1 MALQWLKGTLAGF
14 REFALAVKNEIVSL
28 QPKDS
33 DTIRWQRDYDGMSAH
48 LNLDAIVGGSSL
60 SSISE
65 DAISDDSD
73 GNIYLD
79 CIHSGTIAIPI
90 YSTVSVFVS
99 GGLLQAKAS
108 PINTNYNLVYGVTT
122 AEIAVNGKGKVLIS
136 GKIDN
141 PNPSLKGI
149 VGTTKTANNWV
160 SAPYG
165 RMYALNSKVLLVN
178 CINNPQ
184 VTVEYDG
191 DFKIV
196 KNNDNTVS
204 VIQGSN
210 PTGSK
215 AGDSDVGSF
224 EKTTIPYTLGS
235 STTIYAVVSYTQG
248 TGYTRTIKT
257 SYTND
262 EAYQLIGSITSYGK
276 VNQQWQKGAIN
287 FGERWFV

>member
-48 LNLDAIVGGSSL
+48 LNLDSIVGGSSL

-65 DAISDDSD
+65 DAISEDSD
-73 GNIYLD
+73 GNIYLN
-79 CIHSGTIAIPI
+79 CVNSGSTAIPI
-90 YSTVSVFVS
+90 YSTVSVIIS
-99 GGLLQAKAS
+99 GDLLKATQT
-108 PINTNYNLVYGVTT
+108 PINDNYNAVYGVTT
-122 AEIAVNGKGKVLIS
+122 AEIAVNGRGKVLIS

-141 PNPSLKGI
+141 PNPSLVGI
-149 VGTTKTANNWV
+149 VGTTETANNWV

-165 RMYALNSKVLLVN
+165 RMYALNSKILLVN

-184 VTVEYDG
+184 ITVEYDG

-204 VIQGSN
+204 IIQGSN

-224 EKTTIPYTLGS
+224 EKTTIPYTSGS
-235 STTIYAVVSYTQG
+235 STAIYAVVSYTQG

-257 SYTND
+257 SYNND

-287 FGERWFV
+287 FSERWFI

>member
-65 DAISDDSD
+65 DAISEDSD
-73 GNIYLD
+73 GNIYLN
-79 CIHSGTIAIPI
+79 CINSGSTAIPI
-90 YSTVSVFVS
+90 YSTVSVIIS
-99 GGLLQAKAS
+99 GDLLKATQT
-108 PINTNYNLVYGVTT
+108 PINDNYNAVYGVTT

-165 RMYALNSKVLLVN
+165 RMYALNSKILLVN

-215 AGDSDVGSF
+215 AGNSDVGSF
-224 EKTTIPYTLGS
+224 EKTTIPYTSGS

-262 EAYQLIGSITSYGK
+262 EAYHLIGSITSYGK
-276 VNQQWQKGAIN
+276 VNQQWQKGAII

>member
-48 LNLDAIVGGSSL
+48 LNLDAIVGGSSQSL
-60 SSISE
+60 VDSISE
-65 DAISDDSD
+65 DSD
-73 GNIYLD
+73 GNIYLN
-79 CIHSGTIAIPI
+79 CVNSGSTAIPI
-90 YSTVSVFVS
+90 YSTVSVIIS

-165 RMYALNSKVLLVN
+165 RMYALNSKILLVN

-204 VIQGSN
+204 IIQGSN

-224 EKTTIPYTLGS
+224 EKTTIPYTSGS

-257 SYTND
+257 SYNND

>member
-48 LNLDAIVGGSSL
+48 LNLDAIVGGSSQSL
-60 SSISE
+60 VDSMSE
-65 DAISDDSD
+65 DSD
-73 GNIYLD
+73 GNIYLN
-79 CIHSGTIAIPI
+79 CVNSGSTAIPI
-90 YSTVSVFVS
+90 YSTVSVIIS
-99 GGLLQAKAS
+99 GDLLKATQT
-108 PINTNYNLVYGVTT
+108 PINDNYNAVYGVTT
-122 AEIAVNGKGKVLIS
+122 AEIAVNGRGKVLIS

-141 PNPSLKGI
+141 PNPSLVGI
-149 VGTTKTANNWV
+149 VGTTETANNWV

-165 RMYALNSKVLLVN
+165 RMYALNSKILLVN

-215 AGDSDVGSF
+215 AGDSDVGRF

-235 STTIYAVVSYTQG
+235 STTIYAVVSYTQD

-262 EAYQLIGSITSYGK
+262 EAYQLIGSVTSYGN
-276 VNQQWQKGAIN
+276 VNQQWRKGAIN
-287 FGERWFV
+287 FSERWFI

>member
-48 LNLDAIVGGSSL
+48 LNLDAIVGGSSQSL
-60 SSISE
+60 VDSMSE
-65 DAISDDSD
+65 DSD
-73 GNIYLD
+73 GNIYLN
-79 CIHSGTIAIPI
+79 CINSGSTAIPI
-90 YSTVSVFVS
+90 YSTVSVIIS
-99 GGLLQAKAS
+99 GDLLKAKAS

-165 RMYALNSKVLLVN
+165 RMYALNSKILLVN

-204 VIQGSN
+204 IIQGSN

-224 EKTTIPYTLGS
+224 EKTTIPYTSGS
-235 STTIYAVVSYTQG
+235 STTIYAVVSYTQD

-257 SYTND
+257 SYTDD

-276 VNQQWQKGAIN
+276 VNQQWQKGAIK

>member
-48 LNLDAIVGGSSL
+48 LNLDAIVGGSSQSL
-60 SSISE
+60 VDSMSE
-65 DAISDDSD
+65 DSD
-73 GNIYLD
+73 GNIYLN
-79 CIHSGTIAIPI
+79 CVNSGSTAIPI
-90 YSTVSVFVS
+90 YSTVSVIIS
-99 GGLLQAKAS
+99 GDLLKATQT
-108 PINTNYNLVYGVTT
+108 PINDNYNAVYGVTT

-204 VIQGSN
+204 IIQGSN

-224 EKTTIPYTLGS
+224 EKTTIPYTSGS

-257 SYTND
+257 SYNND

>member
-48 LNLDAIVGGSSL
+48 LNLDAIVAGSSQSL
-60 SSISE
+60 VDSMSE
-65 DAISDDSD
+65 DSD
-73 GNIYLD
+73 GNIYLN
-79 CIHSGTIAIPI
+79 CINSGSTAIPI
-90 YSTVSVFVS
+90 YSTVSVIIS
-99 GGLLQAKAS
+99 GDLLKATQT
-108 PINTNYNLVYGVTT
+108 PINDNYNAVYGVTT

-141 PNPSLKGI
+141 PNPSLVGI
-149 VGTTKTANNWV
+149 VGTTETANNWV

-165 RMYALNSKVLLVN
+165 RMYALNSKILLVN

-184 VTVEYDG
+184 ITVEYDG

-215 AGDSDVGSF
+215 EGDSDVGSF

-262 EAYQLIGSITSYGK
+262 EAYQLIGSVTSYGN
-276 VNQQWQKGAIN
+276 VNQQWRKGAIN
-287 FGERWFV
+287 FSERWFI

>member
-48 LNLDAIVGGSSL
+48 LNLDAIVGGSSQSL
-60 SSISE
+60 VDNISE
-65 DAISDDSD
+65 DSD
-73 GNIYLD
+73 GNIYLN
-79 CIHSGTIAIPI
+79 CINSDSTVIPI
-90 YSTVSVFVS
+90 YSTVSVIIS
-99 GGLLQAKAS
+99 GDLLKATQT
-108 PINTNYNLVYGVTT
+108 PINDNYNAVYGVTT
-122 AEIAVNGKGKVLIS
+122 AEIAVNGRGKVLIS

-149 VGTTKTANNWV
+149 IGTVETANNWV

-165 RMYALNSKVLLVN
+165 RMYALNSKILLVN

-224 EKTTIPYTLGS
+224 EKTTIPYTSGS

-257 SYTND
+257 SYNND
-262 EAYQLIGSITSYGK
+262 EAYQLIGSVTSYGK
-276 VNQQWQKGAIN
+276 VNQQWRKGAIN

>member
-48 LNLDAIVGGSSL
+48 LNLDAIVGGSSQSL
-60 SSISE
+60 VDSISE
-65 DAISDDSD
+65 DSD
-73 GNIYLD
+73 GNIYLN
-79 CIHSGTIAIPI
+79 CINSDSTVIPI
-90 YSTVSVFVS
+90 YSTVSVIIS
-99 GGLLQAKAS
+99 GDLLKATQT
-108 PINTNYNLVYGVTT
+108 PINDNYNAVYGVTT
-122 AEIAVNGKGKVLIS
+122 AEIAVNGRGKVLIS

-204 VIQGSN
+204 IIQGSN

-257 SYTND
+257 SYNND

>member
-1 MALQWLKGTLAGF
+1 M
-14 REFALAVKNEIVSL
+14 
-28 QPKDS
+28 
-33 DTIRWQRDYDGMSAH
+33 
-48 LNLDAIVGGSSL
+48 
-60 SSISE
+60 
-65 DAISDDSD
+65 
-73 GNIYLD
+73 
-79 CIHSGTIAIPI
+79 
-90 YSTVSVFVS
+90 
-99 GGLLQAKAS
+99 
-108 PINTNYNLVYGVTT
+108 
-122 AEIAVNGKGKVLIS
+122 LIS

-184 VTVEYDG
+184 ITVEYDG

-224 EKTTIPYTLGS
+224 EKTTIPYTSGS

-257 SYTND
+257 SYSND

>member
-48 LNLDAIVGGSSL
+48 LNLDSIVGGSSQSL
-60 SSISE
+60 VDSMSE
-65 DAISDDSD
+65 DSD
-73 GNIYLD
+73 GNIYLY
-79 CIHSGTIAIPI
+79 CTNTSSTAIPI
-90 YSTVSVFVS
+90 YSTVSVIIS
-99 GGLLQAKAS
+99 GDLLKAS
-108 PINTNYNLVYGVTT
+108 KTPINDNYNAVYGVTT

-165 RMYALNSKVLLVN
+165 RMYALNSKILLVN

-204 VIQGSN
+204 IIQGSN

-257 SYTND
+257 SYNND

-276 VNQQWQKGAIN
+276 VNQQWRKGAIN

>member
-48 LNLDAIVGGSSL
+48 LNLDAIVGGSSQSL
-60 SSISE
+60 VDSMSE
-65 DAISDDSD
+65 DSD
-73 GNIYLD
+73 GNIYLN
-79 CIHSGTIAIPI
+79 CINSGSTAIPI
-90 YSTVSVFVS
+90 YSTVSVIIS
-99 GGLLQAKAS
+99 GDLLKATQT
-108 PINTNYNLVYGVTT
+108 PINDNYNAVYGVTT
-122 AEIAVNGKGKVLIS
+122 AEIAVNGRGKVLIS

-149 VGTTKTANNWV
+149 VGTTETANNWV

-184 VTVEYDG
+184 ITVEYDG

-257 SYTND
+257 SYSND
-262 EAYQLIGSITSYGK
+262 EAYQLIGSVTSYGN
-276 VNQQWQKGAIN
+276 VNQQWRKGAIN
-287 FGERWFV
+287 FSERWFI

>member
-48 LNLDAIVGGSSL
+48 LNLDSIVGGSSQSL
-60 SSISE
+60 VDSMSE
-65 DAISDDSD
+65 DSD
-73 GNIYLD
+73 GNIYLY
-79 CIHSGTIAIPI
+79 CTNTSSTAIPI
-90 YSTVSVFVS
+90 YSTVSVIIS
-99 GGLLQAKAS
+99 GDLLKATQT
-108 PINTNYNLVYGVTT
+108 PINDNYNAVYGVTT
-122 AEIAVNGKGKVLIS
+122 AEIAVNGRGKVLIS

-204 VIQGSN
+204 IIQGSN

-257 SYTND
+257 SYNND

>member
-65 DAISDDSD
+65 DAISEDSD

-165 RMYALNSKVLLVN
+165 RMYALNSKILLVN

-184 VTVEYDG
+184 VIVEYDG

-224 EKTTIPYTLGS
+224 EKTTIPYTSGS

-257 SYTND
+257 SYSND

>member
-48 LNLDAIVGGSSL
+48 LNLDAIVGGSSQSL
-60 SSISE
+60 VDSMSE
-65 DAISDDSD
+65 DSD
-73 GNIYLD
+73 GNIYLN
-79 CIHSGTIAIPI
+79 CINSGSTAIPI
-90 YSTVSVFVS
+90 YSTVSVIIS
-99 GGLLQAKAS
+99 GDLLKATQT
-108 PINTNYNLVYGVTT
+108 PINDNYNAVYGVTT
-122 AEIAVNGKGKVLIS
+122 AEIAVNGRGKVLIS

-141 PNPSLKGI
+141 PNPSLVGI
-149 VGTTKTANNWV
+149 VGTTETANNWV

-165 RMYALNSKVLLVN
+165 RMYALNSKILLVN

-204 VIQGSN
+204 IIQGSN

-224 EKTTIPYTLGS
+224 EKTTIPYTSGS

-257 SYTND
+257 SYNND

-287 FGERWFV
+287 FSERWFI

>member
-48 LNLDAIVGGSSL
+48 LNLDSIVGGSSL

-65 DAISDDSD
+65 DAISEDSD
-73 GNIYLD
+73 GNIYLN
-79 CIHSGTIAIPI
+79 CVNSGSTAIPI
-90 YSTVSVFVS
+90 YSTVSVIIS
-99 GGLLQAKAS
+99 GDLLKATQT
-108 PINTNYNLVYGVTT
+108 PINDNYNAVYGVTT
-122 AEIAVNGKGKVLIS
+122 AEIAVNGRGKVLIS

-141 PNPSLKGI
+141 PNPSLVGI
-149 VGTTKTANNWV
+149 VGTTETANNWV

-165 RMYALNSKVLLVN
+165 RMYALNSKILLVN

-204 VIQGSN
+204 IIQGSN

-224 EKTTIPYTLGS
+224 EKTTIPYTSGS
-235 STTIYAVVSYTQG
+235 STAIYAVVSYTQG

-257 SYTND
+257 SYNND

-287 FGERWFV
+287 FSERWFI

>member
-48 LNLDAIVGGSSL
+48 LNLDAIVGGSSQSL
-60 SSISE
+60 VDSISE
-65 DAISDDSD
+65 DSD
-73 GNIYLD
+73 GNIYLN
-79 CIHSGTIAIPI
+79 CINSDSIAIPI

-149 VGTTKTANNWV
+149 VGTTETANNWV

-184 VTVEYDG
+184 ITVEYDG

-224 EKTTIPYTLGS
+224 EKTIIPYTSG
-235 STTIYAVVSYTQG
+235 TTTYIYAVVSYAQG

-262 EAYQLIGSITSYGK
+262 EAYQLIGSVTSYGN
-276 VNQQWQKGAIN
+276 VNQQWRKGAIN
-287 FGERWFV
+287 FSERWFI